1 MILDNL
7 LEVLKNDEGPEL
19 HDFERIDMMCTH
31 YPEQLKLFR
40 ESNPKVLATSES
52 IIGHILHKPYGYAGD
67 FRIIDRLY
75 TFDASPNFPKWGK
88 YSLQTHGARAVRNRK
103 DYFKVILDQ
112 LAEINPHAHILNVAS
127 GPARDIYEY
136 LKDNPKSKFQFTCLD
151 MDDRAITY
159 AKNLNAAHLDKI
171 SFIEKNIIRFRTEEK
186 FDLIWSAGLFD
197 YFKDKIF
204 VALLN
209 RFSAYLK
216 QNGEIVIGNFNEDYN
231 PSRNYMEVLGDWFLY
246 HRSSCK
252 LQQLGVEAGFTLNN
266 LQIGREIE
274 NVNLFMHLRKEGS
287 NKAFFDQYNAQKEN
301 IPFDL
306 KEF

>member
-7 LEVLKNDEGPEL
+7 LEVLINNGGPDL
-19 HDFERIDMMCTH
+19 HDFEQIDLMCTH

-40 ESNPKVLATSES
+40 ESNPKVLASS
-52 IIGHILHKPYGYAGD
+52 DSVIGHILHKPYGYAGD

-112 LAEINPHAHILNVAS
+112 LAKINPTARILNVAS

-136 LKDNPKSKFQFTCLD
+136 LEENPNCKFQFTCLD
-151 MDDRAITY
+151 MDVRAIEY
-159 AKNLNAAHLDKI
+159 AKNLNAVHLSKI
-171 SFIEKNIIRFRTEEK
+171 TFIEKNVLRFQSNDK

-204 VALLN
+204 VSLLD
-209 RFSAYLK
+209 RFSGYLK

-246 HRSSCK
+246 HRSKSK
-252 LQQLGVEAGFTLNN
+252 LQQLGVQAGFSLNN
-266 LQIGREIE
+266 IQIGREIE
-274 NVNLFMHLRKEGS
+274 NVNLFMHMRNEGS
-287 NKAFFDQYNAQKEN
+287 TKAFFDQYNSNLDNA
-301 IPFDL
+301 PFDL
-306 KEF
+306 G